1 MNNIYC
7 IAIARCLGEL
17 LRYTD
22 IHKIKTYDDTV
33 KNILTMFEKH
43 NDTNSIPN
51 NSEVNAYINSEQN
64 NGAITR
70 YPDNNITDIAAEIMD
85 NLGILTIGSDSN
97 DDESPNNSTDNNE
110 NMNGD
115 HSSNAVNANST
126 VKRSLFA

>member
-70 YPDNNITDIAAEIMD
+70 YPVNNITDIAAEIMD

-97 DDESPNNSTDNNE
+97 DDESPNNSTDNN
-110 NMNGD
+110 
-115 HSSNAVNANST
+115 
-126 VKRSLFA
+126 